1 MTLRV
6 LVDATA
12 VPVDRGGVGRY
23 LDALLP
29 ELARPDVDLEV
40 VVQARD
46 RGLLAASGARATTVP
61 GWAAHP
67 AARLVWEQTGLPV
80 LVARRRPDVLL
91 SPHYTMPLLAPVPV
105 VVTLHDAT
113 FFTDPH
119 LHSPVKARFFRA
131 WTRLAGRLAAG
142 LVVPSA
148 ATGAEVAREAGV
160 DPARTT
166 VAHHGVDRDLFGPPT
181 DKDIARVAA
190 TLGLVGHR
198 WVAFLGTIEPRKNVP
213 ALVRGWVRAVAGR
226 PDAPALVLAG
236 GRGWDDEVDGAVAAV
251 PAALTVV
258 RPGYLPLADLPALLG
273 GAEVVAY
280 PSLGEGFGL
289 PVLEAM
295 ACGAAVLT
303 TERLALPEVGGDA
316 VAYTEVDDAAIG
328 EALRD
333 LLDDPVRRTA
343 LGQAARDRAA
353 AFTWTRA
360 ADRHL
365 DAFRAAAGRGPW
377 WRRRHA

>member
-12 VPVDRGGVGRY
+12 VPADRGGVGRY

-29 ELARPDVDLEV
+29 DLVRPGVEIEV
-40 VVQARD
+40 VVQDRD
-46 RGLLAASGARATTVP
+46 RDLAAATGARVLPVA
-61 GWAAHP
+61 GWAGRP
-67 AARLVWEQTGLPV
+67 AARLVWEQVGLP
-80 LVARRRPDVLL
+80 LLAMRRRPDVLL

-131 WTRLAGRLAAG
+131 WTRVSGRLAAH

-160 DPARTT
+160 RPDRTT
-166 VAHHGVDRDLFGPPT
+166 VAHHGVDTALFRPPAT
-181 DKDIARVAA
+181 ADAERVAQA
-190 TLGLVGHR
+190 LGLAGR
-198 WVAFLGTIEPRKNVP
+198 PWVAFLGTIEPRKNVP
-213 ALVRGWVRAVAGR
+213 ALVRGWARAVADR

-236 GRGWDDEVDGAVAAV
+236 GQGWDDQVDSAVAAV
-251 PAALTVV
+251 PADLTVV

-273 GAEVVAY
+273 GAQVVAY

-303 TERLALPEVGGDA
+303 TDRLALPEVGGDA
-316 VAYTEVDDAAIG
+316 VAYSGVEDTSIAA
-328 EALRD
+328 ALRG
-333 LLDDPVRRTA
+333 LLDDDERRA
-343 LGQAARDRAA
+343 ELGRAARERAA
-353 AFTWTRA
+353 GFTWARA

-365 DAFRAAAGRGPW
+365 EAFRAAAGTGPW
-377 WRRRHA
+377 WRRRRT